1 MKTTAA
7 IVASMIRKE
16 IRKHGIKCSVTSD
29 NYAGGHSVRVKLH
42 DELPATVE
50 RIEEF
55 CSQFKSGHFDGMT
68 DMYVYNHDR
77 SGPTVDYVFVNNE
90 ISDKLR
96 AKVEEFVQSYYVNPC
111 SGIDYE
117 RFNSFLE
124 SRVWEQLHHKDSAF
138 WKANKPRIAA

>member
-16 IRKHGIKCSVTSD
+16 ILKHGIKCSVTSD

-68 DMYVYNHDR
+68 DMYVYKHDR
-77 SGPTVDYVFVNNE
+77 SGPTVDYVFVDNE
-90 ISDKLR
+90 ISDELR
-96 AKVEEFVQSYYVNPC
+96 ETAKAFVNSYYVDP
-111 SGIDYE
+111 GIGYE
-117 RFNSFLE
+117 YDR
-124 SRVWEQLHHKDSAF
+124 RVWEQLSRKDSAF

>member
-77 SGPTVDYVFVNNE
+77 SGPTVDYVFVDNQ
-90 ISDKLR
+90 ISDELR
-96 AKVEEFVQSYYVNPC
+96 EAAKTFVNNYYVDP
-111 SGIDYE
+111 GIGYE
-117 RFNSFLE
+117 YDRK
-124 SRVWEQLHHKDSAF
+124 VWEMLSRKDTAF